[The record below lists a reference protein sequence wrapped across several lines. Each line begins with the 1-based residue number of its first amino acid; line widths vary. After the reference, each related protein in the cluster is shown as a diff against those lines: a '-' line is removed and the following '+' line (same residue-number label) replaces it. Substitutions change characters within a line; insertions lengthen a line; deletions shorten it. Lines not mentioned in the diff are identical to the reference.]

1 MLKTEAGAVR
11 GEEITVALLARV
23 GRGEAKEAMTSTGDG
38 FLGFVCVKEFYYC
51 FSDGPGNPGLLLE

>member
-1 MLKTEAGAVR
+1 MR

-51 FSDGPGNPGLLLE
+51 FSDGPGDPGLLLE